1 MRHYGRI
8 WDWSLTELLAAPA
21 KLQQR
26 YAEVLRVPTLSAGV
40 YVLAAGADD
49 PQEPHTEDEVYVVL
63 RGRARVTVGAE
74 TVAVAPGSLLHVRA
88 LVPHRFHDIQ
98 ADLAVLVLFA
108 PAEGTAAERDWYAV
122 VTAEHCD
129 DCGLAAAGVP
139 QHELGTAIARE
150 GARWAALLS
159 ERAEHELRRR
169 PRAEV
174 WSALEYAAHVRDV
187 LALFRDRVGSAI
199 TEEEPEFGW
208 WNHEAAAV
216 DEGYNEQDPP
226 VVAAMLEEAA
236 ERLVMALP
244 AEGDAAWQ
252 RAGTRRESERFTV
265 DGLARFALHEARHHR
280 FDAERGLA

>member
-1 MRHYGRI
+1 MRHYSFI
-8 WDWSLTELLAAPA
+8 WNWSLTELLAAPA
-21 KLQQR
+21 DLQQR
-26 YAEVLRVPTLSAGV
+26 YAEVLRVARLSAGV
-40 YVLAAGADD
+40 YELDAGADD
-49 PQEPHTEDEVYVVL
+49 PQGPHTEDEVYVVL
-63 RGRARVTVGAE
+63 RGRARATVGGE
-74 TVAVAPGSLLHVRA
+74 TVAVAPGSLLYVPA

-98 ADLAVLVLFA
+98 EDLAVVVLFA
-108 PAEGTAAERDWYAV
+108 PAEGSAAERDWDAV
-122 VTAEHCD
+122 VTAEECD
-129 DCGLAAAGVP
+129 DCGLAAAAVP
-139 QHELGTAIARE
+139 QNELGTAISRE

-187 LALFRDRVGSAI
+187 LALFRDRVGWAI

-208 WNHEAAAV
+208 WDHEAVAV
-216 DEGYNEQDPP
+216 EEGYNEQDPP
-226 VVAAMLEEAA
+226 VVTAMLEEAA
-236 ERLVMALP
+236 ERLVRALP

-252 RAGTRRESERFTV
+252 RAGTRREIERFTV